1 MADFPAAVL
10 ALLMACFIGLL
21 AHLLVFRPL
30 RNAPALGKV
39 IGAVGIMLYLQSVA
53 SINFG
58 AEARENP
65 GFLPGTS
72 GQNTSIEDFLGPRQP
87 ARTSSSGWAAARS

>member
-1 MADFPAAVL
+1 MGDFPAAVL
-10 ALLMACFIGLL
+10 ALLMACLIGLL

-58 AEARENP
+58 GRGPGEPGLPPRHVGPEHVHRE
-65 GFLPGTS
+65 LPR
-72 GQNTSIEDFLGPRQP
+72 PRQP
-87 ARTSSSGWAAARS
+87 ALPLRLDGAAARW